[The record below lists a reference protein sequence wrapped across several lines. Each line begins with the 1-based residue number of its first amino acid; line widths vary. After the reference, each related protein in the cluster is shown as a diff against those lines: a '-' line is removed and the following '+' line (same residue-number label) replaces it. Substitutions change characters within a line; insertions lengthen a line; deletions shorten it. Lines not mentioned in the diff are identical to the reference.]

1 MNMPQNT
8 NFEAIM
14 AQQAQTNPKMKL
26 MYDMMK
32 NQSQQKSEKKSKTQ
46 GQLKKLLYINGKL
59 TKKVKALRL
68 QQKKILKYLN
78 FFIDVNTV
86 FSSAVGACE
95 CWGEDANCEQ
105 CHGKGN
111 PGYFQVDENAFQ
123 QYVLPCMEQV
133 KKEQQT
139 PENEQEPILNHI
151 SNN

>member
-1 MNMPQNT
+1 M
-8 NFEAIM
+8 
-14 AQQAQTNPKMKL
+14 
-26 MYDMMK
+26 
-32 NQSQQKSEKKSKTQ
+32 
-46 GQLKKLLYINGKL
+46 
-59 TKKVKALRL
+59 
-68 QQKKILKYLN
+68 KYLN